1 MDRVLFRDE
10 MPPLQES
17 FPNYEA
23 ELATTQDM
31 VNLGLDGVDEVEAPR
46 ESFV

>member
-1 MDRVLFRDE
+1 MDRVLFSNE
-10 MPPLQES
+10 MPPLQ
-17 FPNYEA
+17 

-46 ESFV
+46 ESLV